1 MVLPKRFL
9 AYCRAMPTTSSAQ
22 TVPTAGYVL
31 ERAVG
36 YVRVSTAKQVDGHSL
51 ESQTAAIRAYCAA
64 RGLELVDIVVDAAE
78 SGRTPLADRDGGRR
92 VLDAIYPAPDRVRVR
107 RVARRADAVRHVVA
121 TKLDRL
127 SRNVADAASLEERFR
142 RDGVALHFTS
152 QGLDTSTPFGQMVLR
167 VLATLGE
174 WEADEASRRTTEV
187 RGHMRKRGMD
197 CGGKPPFGWRRE
209 VYWDAE
215 KQERQTRFE
224 PVGEELRAIQ
234 NVLMLREAGCSIRD
248 IVDALN
254 ADPKRYP
261 PRGTK
266 WHIRSVQLLIRA
278 GDLKGQIHK
287 LLVQSGYLDGE

>member
-1 MVLPKRFL
+1 
-9 AYCRAMPTTSSAQ
+9 MPTAAPAQ
-22 TVPTAGYVL
+22 TVQTAGVAL
-31 ERAVG
+31 ERAIG

-51 ESQTAAIRAYCAA
+51 EAQTAAIRAYCAS

-78 SGRTPLADRDGGRR
+78 SGRTPLAERDGGRR
-92 VLDAIYPAPDRVRVR
+92 ILGAIYPAQDRVRVR
-107 RVARRADAVRHVVA
+107 RVARRADAIRHVVA

-174 WEADEASRRTTEV
+174 WEADEASRRTSEV

-215 KQERQTRFE
+215 KQERRTRFE
-224 PVGEELRAIQ
+224 PVGEELRALQ
-234 NVLMLREAGCSIRD
+234 NVQMLRAAGCSIRA

-261 PRGTK
+261 PRGAK
-266 WHIRSVQLLIRA
+266 WHISSVQAVIRA